1 MMRRASNLA
10 ILFLFLKSQA
20 FVFQN
25 SGKQNFE
32 RTSRFFSTT
41 IAPEKV
47 FTDEFILNDEPDSI
61 LELTAFLL
69 YRNDE
74 KYGSLSEET
83 IDQFF
88 PLLLHWGKMENG
100 AITIE
105 KLLERLEKEVEAG
118 NQIVSLNNKY
128 YTVAVDAW
136 GKSGGSDSV
145 KNAER
150 IFQRMEEMGRSDPS
164 LAPTRV
170 TYNALMNAHA
180 KHGDTDRIVELLE
193 TMEGTP
199 SLQPITNDYNVLL
212 WAFAKLG
219 EARQAENV
227 LKRMID
233 RYKEDGKDCE
243 CQPDLYSYNMLL
255 DAWSKSEEKGRGK
268 RAEAI
273 LQGLT
278 ESDFD
283 WEPDARTYSA
293 AICAIVRSGE
303 SDVLERAESL
313 LAKAESQE
321 IDSDVYLQTVLL
333 DAYASDDS
341 PDSARKAEALL
352 EKLENE
358 GVANA
363 VSYNTVI
370 KAWKSS
376 NDPDGLHRA
385 EKIVERMKIH
395 GLVDTISY
403 STLIAAYANKG
414 DRLSAERAEELLYDM
429 HNVGL
434 IPNVQTLNAGKLPDT
449 VVAFSS

>member
-1 MMRRASNLA
+1 M
-10 ILFLFLKSQA
+10 
-20 FVFQN
+20 
-25 SGKQNFE
+25 
-32 RTSRFFSTT
+32 
-41 IAPEKV
+41 
-47 FTDEFILNDEPDSI
+47 
-61 LELTAFLL
+61 ELTAFLL

-233 RYKEDGKDCE
+233 RCKEDGKDCE